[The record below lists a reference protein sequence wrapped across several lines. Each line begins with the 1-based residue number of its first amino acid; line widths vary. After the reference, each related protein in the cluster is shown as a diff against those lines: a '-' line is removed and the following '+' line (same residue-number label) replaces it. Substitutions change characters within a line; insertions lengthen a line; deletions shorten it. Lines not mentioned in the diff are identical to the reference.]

1 MKKYVTLFEGFEE
14 AFDDFHQK
22 PDTRS
27 DSFYHRIAKDLIKMA
42 NQYSSEELDIDQ
54 YSEKYGT
61 ASRIKDLQ
69 NDLITKIYDEYGER
83 VADDF
88 AKESDSML
96 KSHEIY
102 EKSMSHKKIFSKNT
116 DLQDRAMQKSDKTE
130 RSKVSHEMPGK
141 TARLRPKN
149 QPPIR

>member
-1 MKKYVTLFEGFEE
+1 MKQYVSMFESFEE

-27 DSFYHRIAKDLIKMA
+27 DAFYSRLAKDLIKMA
-42 NQYSSEELDIDQ
+42 NQYSSEEIDIDQ

-61 ASRIKDLQ
+61 ATRIRDLQ

-88 AKESDSML
+88 AKESDEIL
-96 KSHEIY
+96 KQYEID
-102 EKSMSHKKIFSKNT
+102 EKKMTRKKIFSKDDEMHQN
-116 DLQDRAMQKSDKTE
+116 DIMHGEKSNVKHEAPKKTI
-130 RSKVSHEMPGK
+130 SF
-141 TARLRPKN
+141 RPKH